1 MSYPETSKPY
11 SGKNEGKLPGSSS
24 SYLARK
30 HHQLPT
36 LNSASKYPK
45 EFVDQSILDNSDFM

>member
-45 EFVDQSILDNSDFM
+45 DFVD